1 MLIGF
6 TYALIQNTRSKNQHY
21 RDKKISFGS
30 LKNLMRTK
38 SHITSP
44 C

>member
-30 LKNLMRTK
+30 LKNWLIK
-38 SHITSP
+38 QFSGIEG
-44 C
+44 